1 MNQKIMAIILFLLA
15 LPACGTLAVTSL
27 SKDGVSIEYDP
38 WGASEKE
45 VTEKA
50 HQLCGEYNKKA
61 KLRLISDK
69 PIYRFK
75 VASFDCI
82 E

>member
-1 MNQKIMAIILFLLA
+1 MNQKIIIILLFFLF
-15 LPACGTLAVTSL
+15 LPSCGTLAVTSL

-38 WGASEKE
+38 WGASEEE
-45 VTEKA
+45 VTQKA
-50 HQLCGEYNKKA
+50 KQLCGEYERKA